1 MHESHPSLTPRL
13 GISACL
19 LGEPVRFNG
28 GHKRS
33 ALCEELA
40 RHVEFVSF
48 CPEQAPDPA
57 GAGRRRGPAAP

>member
-1 MHESHPSLTPRL
+1 MHESHPPSLTPRL

-19 LGEPVRFNG
+19 LGKPVRFNG

-48 CPEQAPDPA
+48 C
-57 GAGRRRGPAAP
+57 